1 MLLPSSSH
9 LPWPSPVPAGLGS
22 LLTPFGTGSSDAAR
36 FTCMLQPD
44 NLLTL
49 SSERSFDAL
58 LRRDF
63 ALRRHLATGR
73 LGAYPG

>member
-1 MLLPSSSH
+1 MLYPSSPH
-9 LPWPSPVPAGLGS
+9 LPWPSPMHAGLGS
-22 LLTPFGTGSSDAAR
+22 LLSPCGTGSNDAAR
-36 FTCMLQPD
+36 FTCMLRPD
-44 NLLTL
+44 NSLTL